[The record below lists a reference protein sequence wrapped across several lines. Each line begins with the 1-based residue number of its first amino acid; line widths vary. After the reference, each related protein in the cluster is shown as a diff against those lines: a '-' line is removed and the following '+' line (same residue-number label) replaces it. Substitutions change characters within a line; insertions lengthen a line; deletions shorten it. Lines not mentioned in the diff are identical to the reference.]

1 MILTSSSFSDQ
12 HSQPPS
18 PVSNSLSSPASSSA
32 ASTSQPPTSPHTS
45 PRPGCGRSIP
55 EECLQRIF
63 DYLARDLGALHAL
76 LLVSKTFFRIAMPL
90 LYASP
95 FDLIESQERLSPQER
110 IKRHAPLLFLF
121 LNCCSKQREGTSDEQ
136 GTNDGEAIRT
146 LWLNLPPICP
156 RFQAAHEALRNPLVD
171 YLSAYHHQYL
181 GMNLLSIFPVLFPNI
196 QRYSPPPSTLSNTM
210 SKPNLQST
218 GQQQRHQKPE
228 PRASPAMFTRNEIE
242 RTFLLHRPET
252 IRTVSLPIQRL
263 TAFPSI
269 ELHLAGLVRFELLGI
284 SWKFDLGPAIEFVR
298 QHTRLYGTIR
308 ELKMAGP
315 NDVRVMQKP
324 KLHEI
329 IQAIKHPRVLDLSR
343 YREAVVDLNSFKIQN
358 VDRLE
363 ELYFDTEYTKRLA
376 PGPPAFPATE
386 NSATTPVVVA
396 AAASA
401 PTPLPIQHEEGARP
415 KEEGEKKM
423 EGEGEF
429 ALIQECLGLTTLQ
442 TVVQTSTAFSWAV
455 KSYDCGP
462 ASTHLRP
469 KVLFLS
475 ASRVSTAQQAVED
488 CVYAFRD
495 SLEDLKGVSLGL
507 SPVTT
512 SDSVR
517 PPSFGW
523 SWPLTRLS
531 VLSLQGELATRF
543 DMESLRFCPRLIEF
557 RLRLHPHPPTRA
569 DFLEKISLAPE
580 LKVFSLNGLWIVT
593 DSVMEHLGDG
603 LPKLQSLTMT
613 GCECSALTSSGLK
626 QGLNKMKALKR
637 ATLDLGEKWEAVI
650 DEEYRVERP
659 GLEIRGATQDNIV
672 R

>member
-1 MILTSSSFSDQ
+1 
-12 HSQPPS
+12 
-18 PVSNSLSSPASSSA
+18 
-32 ASTSQPPTSPHTS
+32 
-45 PRPGCGRSIP
+45 
-55 EECLQRIF
+55 
-63 DYLARDLGALHAL
+63 
-76 LLVSKTFFRIAMPL
+76 
-90 LYASP
+90 
-95 FDLIESQERLSPQER
+95 
-110 IKRHAPLLFLF
+110 
-121 LNCCSKQREGTSDEQ
+121 
-136 GTNDGEAIRT
+136 
-146 LWLNLPPICP
+146 
-156 RFQAAHEALRNPLVD
+156 
-171 YLSAYHHQYL
+171 
-181 GMNLLSIFPVLFPNI
+181 
-196 QRYSPPPSTLSNTM
+196 
-210 SKPNLQST
+210 
-218 GQQQRHQKPE
+218 
-228 PRASPAMFTRNEIE
+228 MFTRNEIE
-242 RTFLLHRPET
+242 RTFLFHRPET
-252 IRTVSLPIQRL
+252 IRTISLPIQRL

-343 YREAVVDLNSFKIQN
+343 YREAIVDLNSFKIQN

-376 PGPPAFPATE
+376 PAPPAFPATE
-386 NSATTPVVVA
+386 GFATTPVVVA
-396 AAASA
+396 AASA
-401 PTPLPIQHEEGARP
+401 APMPPPIQQEEKA
-415 KEEGEKKM
+415 KEKEEKKM
-423 EGEGEF
+423 EEGGEF
-429 ALIQECLGLTTLQ
+429 ALIQECLSLTTLQ

-462 ASTHLRP
+462 ASMHLRP

-495 SLEDLKGVSLGL
+495 SLEDLKGVSLVL
-507 SPVTT
+507 SPVTIST
-512 SDSVR
+512 SMS

-593 DSVMEHLGDG
+593 DSVMGHLGDG
-603 LPKLQSLTMT
+603 LPKLQSLAMT

-626 QGLNKMKALKR
+626 QGLNKMKALKH

-659 GLEIRGATQDNIV
+659 GLEIRGATTHDNIV

>member
-1 MILTSSSFSDQ
+1 M
-12 HSQPPS
+12 
-18 PVSNSLSSPASSSA
+18 
-32 ASTSQPPTSPHTS
+32 
-45 PRPGCGRSIP
+45 
-55 EECLQRIF
+55 
-63 DYLARDLGALHAL
+63 
-76 LLVSKTFFRIAMPL
+76 
-90 LYASP
+90 
-95 FDLIESQERLSPQER
+95 
-110 IKRHAPLLFLF
+110 
-121 LNCCSKQREGTSDEQ
+121 
-136 GTNDGEAIRT
+136 
-146 LWLNLPPICP
+146 
-156 RFQAAHEALRNPLVD
+156 
-171 YLSAYHHQYL
+171 

-196 QRYSPPPSTLSNTM
+196 QRYSPPLSTLSNTV
-210 SKPNLQST
+210 S
-218 GQQQRHQKPE
+218 G

-252 IRTVSLPIQRL
+252 IRTISLPIQRL

-269 ELHLAGLVRFELLGI
+269 ELHLAGLVRFELHGI

-329 IQAIKHPRVLDLSR
+329 IQAIKYPRVLDLSK
-343 YREAVVDLNSFKIQN
+343 YREAVVDINSFKIQN

-376 PGPPAFPATE
+376 PSPPAFPATE
-386 NSATTPVVVA
+386 GSATTPVVA
-396 AAASA
+396 PSA
-401 PTPLPIQHEEGARP
+401 PTPPPIQQEEKARP
-415 KEEGEKKM
+415 KEEEEKKM
-423 EGEGEF
+423 EEGGEL
-429 ALIQECLGLTTLQ
+429 ALIQECLSLTTLQ

-455 KSYDCGP
+455 KSFDCGP
-462 ASTHLRP
+462 ASMHLRP

-475 ASRVSTAQQAVED
+475 ASHVSTAQQAVED

-507 SPVTT
+507 SPVTI
-512 SDSVR
+512 SASVR
-517 PPSFGW
+517 PPPFGW

-593 DSVMEHLGDG
+593 DSVMDHLGDG
-603 LPKLQSLTMT
+603 LPKLQSLAMT
-613 GCECSALTSSGLK
+613 GCECSALTSNGLK
-626 QGLNKMKALKR
+626 QGLNKMKALRR

-659 GLEIRGATQDNIV
+659 GLEIRGATQNNIV